1 MAHFGLEHHESSDDR
16 TDEDAWWMTGY
27 AKLDADLL
35 PHEFVH
41 SWNGKFRRPAGLA
54 TPDYNEPMKGE
65 LLWVY
70 EGLTEYLGEILD
82 AAQRFVDA
90 AGVSRFARARRR
102 GAGSRGRANVASAGG
117 YGSRG
122 AGALRCAQGLR
133 GSAAR
138 HRFLRRRNADLARC
152 GRHSAHAEQRHRNRS
167 TISARRSTGPPS
179 TGPEVKPYTFEDVVQ
194 DAEFRSALRLGGV
207 PECSGWNRPRRVRR

>member
-16 TDEDAWWMTGY
+16 TDEDA
-27 AKLDADLL
+27 LDGRRTCGRSNADLL

-70 EGLTEYLGEILD
+70 EGLTEYLGEILTPRSGLWTTQEFLDSLARD
-82 AAQRFVDA
+82 AAALDHEAGRTWRPLEDTAVAAQVLYDA
-90 AGVSRFARARRR
+90 RTD
-102 GAGSRGRANVASAGG
+102 
-117 YGSRG
+117 Y
-122 AGALRCAQGLR
+122 R

-138 HRFLRRRNADLARC
+138 HRFLRRRNADLAGC
-152 GRHSAHAEQRHRNRS
+152 GRDAAHAQQGQE
-167 TISARRSTGPPS
+167 I
-179 TGPEVKPYTFEDVVQ
+179 D
-194 DAEFRSALRLGGV
+194 
-207 PECSGWNRPRRVRR
+207 